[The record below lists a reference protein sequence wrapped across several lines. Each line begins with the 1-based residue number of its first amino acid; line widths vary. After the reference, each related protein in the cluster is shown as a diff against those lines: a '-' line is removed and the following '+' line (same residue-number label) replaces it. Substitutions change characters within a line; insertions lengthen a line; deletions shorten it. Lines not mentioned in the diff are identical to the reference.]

1 MAVENGSIH
10 TLSALVAN
18 KPGVLARIAQVFARR
33 GFNIESLVVSP
44 SKDGAYSRMTIG
56 TSGTEGG
63 LDQILAQV
71 NKLVDV
77 LHCYDHT
84 FDNAVV
90 RELALVKVSVGAQER
105 TEALQIAQH
114 LRLPH
119 RGSDRGVDD
128 RHGHRRHGE
137 DRRPDQDAAEVHHRR
152 DGTHRQGGDGPRRGL
167 HLSPPSTS
175 IRP

>member
-1 MAVENGSIH
+1 MQNGSIH

-44 SKDGAYSRMTIG
+44 SKDGDYSRMTIG
-56 TSGTEGG
+56 ASGSEQG
-63 LDQILAQV
+63 LSQIIAQV

-90 RELALVKVSVGAQER
+90 RELALIKVAVGPEER

-114 LRLPH
+114 FGCKTEDLTQESMIVMATGATEKIDALVKMLRKFSIVEMVRTGKVVMV
-119 RGSDRGVDD
+119 RG
-128 RHGHRRHGE
+128 E
-137 DRRPDQDAAEVHHRR
+137 A
-152 DGTHRQGGDGPRRGL
+152 
-167 HLSPPSTS
+167 ST
-175 IRP
+175 

>member
-1 MAVENGSIH
+1 MEDGSLH

-44 SKDGAYSRMTIG
+44 AKDGAYSRMTIG
-56 TSGTEGG
+56 TTGTEGG
-63 LDQILAQV
+63 LSQIIAQV
-71 NKLVDV
+71 HKLVDV

-90 RELALVKVSVGAQER
+90 KELALIKVAAGADQR

-114 LRLPH
+114 FSGKTEDLTEDSMIVMATGETEKIDALVKMLRKFTIIEMVRTGKVVMV
-119 RGSDRGVDD
+119 RG
-128 RHGHRRHGE
+128 E
-137 DRRPDQDAAEVHHRR
+137 E
-152 DGTHRQGGDGPRRGL
+152 
-167 HLSPPSTS
+167 ST
-175 IRP
+175 

>member
-1 MAVENGSIH
+1 MADNNGMNNSMNNGALH

-44 SKDGAYSRMTIG
+44 SKDGDYSRMTIG
-56 TSGTEGG
+56 TTGAHGG

-90 RELALVKVSVGAQER
+90 RELALVKVAVGSGQR

-114 LRLPH
+114 FGCKTEDLTEDSMIVMATGATEKIDALISMLRKFTITEMVRTGKVVMI
-119 RGSDRGVDD
+119 RG
-128 RHGHRRHGE
+128 
-137 DRRPDQDAAEVHHRR
+137 
-152 DGTHRQGGDGPRRGL
+152 QG
-167 HLSPPSTS
+167 ST
-175 IRP
+175 

>member
-1 MAVENGSIH
+1 MASNNGMDNGAIH

-56 TSGTEGG
+56 TTGAQGG

-90 RELALVKVSVGAQER
+90 RELALVKVAVGAEER

-114 LRLPH
+114 FGCRTEDLTEESMIVMGTGATEKIDALISMLRKFTIVEMVRTGKVVMV
-119 RGSDRGVDD
+119 RGEG
-128 RHGHRRHGE
+128 
-137 DRRPDQDAAEVHHRR
+137 
-152 DGTHRQGGDGPRRGL
+152 
-167 HLSPPSTS
+167 ST
-175 IRP
+175 

>member
-1 MAVENGSIH
+1 MENNGSIH

-44 SKDGAYSRMTIG
+44 SKDGGYSRMTIG
-56 TSGTEGG
+56 ARGSEQG
-63 LDQILAQV
+63 LTQIIAQV

-77 LHCYDHT
+77 LHCHDHT

-90 RELALVKVSVGAQER
+90 RELALVKVAVGPDQR

-114 LRLPH
+114 FGCKTEDLTQESMIVMATGATEKIDALIKMLRKFTVVEMVRTGKVVMV
-119 RGSDRGVDD
+119 RG
-128 RHGHRRHGE
+128 E
-137 DRRPDQDAAEVHHRR
+137 A
-152 DGTHRQGGDGPRRGL
+152 
-167 HLSPPSTS
+167 ST
-175 IRP
+175 